1 MHNDQYQSHKRRA
14 RAEQAALCQ
23 KVAHPI
29 QARGI
34 VSLRRPSSA
43 PSARQDVTRYR
54 YAERHTK
61 VVKYRTHRYGVS
73 VPKYTAQLNRGY
85 RPGESKVQ
93 QKDLLGWVRRQ
104 LGLSG
109 SDMYRAAYLIARK
122 IRDHGTRYRGFIDIK
137 SIHHTVRLKRGIR
150 RSFNRHW
157 RRA

>member
-1 MHNDQYQSHKRRA
+1 MINIKVTKGERVLNKLRYARKWLTPFKREVSFHYA
-14 RAEQAALCQ
+14 DQAAHQ
-23 KVAHPI
+23 V
-29 QARGI
+29 RGRM
-34 VSLRRPSSA
+34 SR
-43 PSARQDVTRYR
+43 DTG